1 MADADLVPFKD
12 KLAQQPED
20 EQLRKESIERELEE
34 RRGEESWKQAM
45 REEYEENEKKKKRE
59 KRKQGHRKEEE
70 EEEPEDEERAREKRI
85 QMVCYLFS
93 CAPLLL
99 SVLPSLITHIH
110 VYILSLPPSLLPSLS
125 FFLSL
130 LLCHIHAS
138 YWSLSRLY
146 VDRLSS
152 YCPMPRKPP
161 FILSHPCPSYSIVL
175 LFRRIRDCRLWL
187 DKSGRKEMPKH

>member
-1 MADADLVPFKD
+1 MK
-12 KLAQQPED
+12 
-20 EQLRKESIERELEE
+20 RK
-34 RRGEESWKQAM
+34 RRGKRES
-45 REEYEENEKKKKRE
+45 RGTGKKKKKKSLRM
-59 KRKQGHRKEEE
+59 RKGPVRNASRWYVIYFLAHLSYSQFF
-70 EEEPEDEERAREKRI
+70 P
-85 QMVCYLFS
+85 
-93 CAPLLL
+93 PLLR
-99 SVLPSLITHIH
+99 TYM
-110 VYILSLPPSLLPSLS
+110 YIFSPSLPPSLLPSLS

-152 YCPMPRKPP
+152 YCPMPRKPT